1 MSQQVVLIATLNS
14 GKLLELREL
23 LRDLPFTLRDL
34 NSFPLIEPVEETG
47 ATFVENASLKARS
60 YAQQTRLITLADDSG
75 LEVSCLDGAPGL
87 RSARYGGEGASDEK
101 RMNKLLA
108 ELSKRSS
115 TDRTARF
122 VSAVAIA
129 NTAGLILN
137 ISRGVCEG
145 RIASVPRGPNGF
157 GYDPI
162 FIPNGYDQTFG
173 ELSAEVKSQISHRAR
188 ALKDTTDFL
197 RSLTMRSGDG

>member
-145 RIASVPRGPNGF
+145 RIATVPRGPNGF